1 MKRDTEKL
9 LKGIEEAKVMKE
21 APTKPVA
28 HKDPDL
34 ISEFKSYISGTAFK
48 SIQKPSL
55 AISGKPKAKEIS
67 ICACGNLD
75 PMHSGYCTTCV

>member
-1 MKRDTEKL
+1 MEGKGDAEKILLLKSLINKQGLKNKKIITKSLRMKRDTEKL

-48 SIQKPSL
+48 SI
-55 AISGKPKAKEIS
+55 
-67 ICACGNLD
+67 
-75 PMHSGYCTTCV
+75 

>member
-21 APTKPVA
+21 APTKPVV

-34 ISEFKSYISGTAFK
+34 IFEFKSYISGTAFK
-48 SIQKPSL
+48 SI
-55 AISGKPKAKEIS
+55 
-67 ICACGNLD
+67 
-75 PMHSGYCTTCV
+75 